1 MGPNVFVVRVR
12 DNLNHNRW
20 VIALELALIVGLIAA
35 VQFEMIRV
43 PTLTIPFLLI
53 GWISLRLRGLR
64 WRDVGLRSPAL
75 GWQKTV
81 VIALVIAA
89 VHQLFSTFVLVPVLQ
104 RATGQLIDLS
114 LVDQIEGNPGMLAL
128 SLVVAWLLAGLGEEM
143 VYRGYLLNRFADVLA
158 GQPIRWF
165 VGYLVVSLLFGWA
178 HQYQG
183 IIGMI
188 DTFVSALVWGGLY
201 FYAGRNLWLPVLAHG
216 FFDTIAFFFAFF
228 GII

>member
-1 MGPNVFVVRVR
+1 MGQNVFVMRVR
-12 DNLNHNRW
+12 DNLNNNRW

-35 VQFEMIRV
+35 VEFNMIRV
-43 PTLTIPFLLI
+43 PTLTIPFILI

-81 VIALVIAA
+81 VIALIIAT
-89 VHQLFSTFVLVPVLQ
+89 VHQLFSTFVLIPFLQ

-114 LVDQIEGNPGMLAL
+114 LVDQIEGNPGMLVV
-128 SLVVAWLLAGLGEEM
+128 SLVVAWLLAGFGEEL
-143 VYRGYLLNRFADVLA
+143 VYRGYILNRFADVLV

-165 VGYLVVSLLFGWA
+165 TGYLVVSLLFSWV

-183 IIGMI
+183 IVGVI
-188 DTFVSALVWGGLY
+188 DSFVSALIFGGLY

-216 FFDTIAFFFAFF
+216 FFDTIAFFFAYF